1 MGIIKVEPAYGNE
14 EGMLTIIFLFEH
26 VIIIF
31 LNNFKQ

>member
-14 EGMLTIIFLFEH
+14 EGMLTIIFVFEQ

-31 LNNFKQ
+31 LHNFKQ